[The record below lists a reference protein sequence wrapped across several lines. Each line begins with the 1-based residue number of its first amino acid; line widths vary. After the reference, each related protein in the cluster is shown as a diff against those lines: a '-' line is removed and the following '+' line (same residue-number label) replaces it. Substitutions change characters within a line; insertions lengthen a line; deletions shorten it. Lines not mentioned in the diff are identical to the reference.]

1 MHCVLTTYAQN
12 LVPNP
17 SFENNQC
24 CPTSYLGSN
33 SDIHPLCLTNN
44 GNWENVGYE
53 GTGYGSSDYYYTDCI
68 QNFSY
73 PADQQYTIPAQPHS
87 GKGYLGF
94 ISFINVDPSTV
105 PYLTT
110 AYDYREGATIQL
122 SQSLKTGLIYDVSFW
137 IYCGTDITHDKI
149 GVAFSNN
156 KFGDITTQTPQ
167 FETPNNIFYTKQQGW
182 QYISFK
188 YIPADNYSWIT
199 ISNFRLRP
207 NMNFLNG
214 NMGSTTSRSKVY
226 FFLDD
231 INVSLSCC
239 EEYKKFDCNNL
250 LPIKTSVTNYIKAGS
265 GVSNPYN
272 NPSNCHVIV
281 NNTQNISFR
290 AEKYIELLPGFITV
304 AGGIFSAN
312 IGTCD
317 GSGSPITY
325 TIPNSFAKNC
335 SIDNYLQL
343 YNANGVLG
351 FEFEMK
357 NRSGVTVYK
366 SKGNSKE
373 YPIKLWDGYGYT
385 ANGTQY
391 KLAVDA
397 YGYTLKLIGC
407 QGEQLY
413 SGNITALGYQNC
425 LTGGGNPSE
434 TSRKLNEEQEMPIFK
449 NNLNYSIYPNPTSG
463 DCKVQ
468 IQVDED
474 NQTVSSNLYDLKGS
488 LVKTIFK
495 STLYNKGIY
504 TIDITRDN
512 LPVGEYILEINV
524 NGIHHSDKIIFN

>member
-1 MHCVLTTYAQN
+1 
-12 LVPNP
+12 
-17 SFENNQC
+17 
-24 CPTSYLGSN
+24 
-33 SDIHPLCLTNN
+33 
-44 GNWENVGYE
+44 
-53 GTGYGSSDYYYTDCI
+53 
-68 QNFSY
+68 
-73 PADQQYTIPAQPHS
+73 
-87 GKGYLGF
+87 
-94 ISFINVDPSTV
+94 
-105 PYLTT
+105 
-110 AYDYREGATIQL
+110 
-122 SQSLKTGLIYDVSFW
+122 
-137 IYCGTDITHDKI
+137 
-149 GVAFSNN
+149 
-156 KFGDITTQTPQ
+156 
-167 FETPNNIFYTKQQGW
+167 
-182 QYISFK
+182 
-188 YIPADNYSWIT
+188 
-199 ISNFRLRP
+199 
-207 NMNFLNG
+207 
-214 NMGSTTSRSKVY
+214 
-226 FFLDD
+226 
-231 INVSLSCC
+231 
-239 EEYKKFDCNNL
+239 
-250 LPIKTSVTNYIKAGS
+250 
-265 GVSNPYN
+265 
-272 NPSNCHVIV
+272 
-281 NNTQNISFR
+281 
-290 AEKYIELLPGFITV
+290 
-304 AGGIFSAN
+304 
-312 IGTCD
+312 
-317 GSGSPITY
+317 
-325 TIPNSFAKNC
+325 
-335 SIDNYLQL
+335 
-343 YNANGVLG
+343 
-351 FEFEMK
+351 MK

-524 NGIHHSDKIIFN
+524 NGIHHSDKIILIKSI